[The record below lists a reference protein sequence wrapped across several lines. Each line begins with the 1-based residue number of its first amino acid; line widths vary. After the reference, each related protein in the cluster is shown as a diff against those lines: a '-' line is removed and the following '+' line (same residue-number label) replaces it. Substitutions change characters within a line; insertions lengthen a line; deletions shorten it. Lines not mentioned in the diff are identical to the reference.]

1 MKSKWLALGMAALAL
16 AGLGAFAA
24 CGDGGSAGGEG
35 GAGGGTAVSYSVSC
49 EEDDVFG
56 DYYNLDADYSKV
68 GAGKT
73 VTVTVSDA
81 WNFISVSK
89 VYANGTECAAGS
101 EAGEF
106 TFTMPEKDVTV
117 TAEVTVNAVAEG
129 DYGMAWTSATLDF
142 ALSKEDDLSSGVQ
155 IAEDTG
161 RFSLTA
167 TFGTRSVQNQVT
179 ANDDGYGTLTS
190 CEVISTNEAVIPSDA
205 VTRLNGGNF
214 TNGSLCSGVTI
225 EFDTERLARGTTT
238 IILIDT
244 DNTELERAITIDV
257 TITAAQ

>member
-1 MKSKWLALGMAALAL
+1 MACIWYGCARAR
-16 AGLGAFAA
+16 GAWRV
-24 CGDGGSAGGEG
+24 CGVRRRRLYGRRRRR
-35 GAGGGTAVSYSVSC
+35 GGGTAVSYSVSC

-117 TAEVTVNAVAEG
+117 TAEVTVNAV
-129 DYGMAWTSATLDF
+129 S
-142 ALSKEDDLSSGVQ
+142 EDDGMTWENPEET
-155 IAEDTG
+155 IMAD
-161 RFSLTA
+161 SLINDSLRVS
-167 TFGTRSVQNQVT
+167 FGSKQVLNST
-179 ANDDGYGTLTS
+179 STDGMMYA
-190 CEVISTNEAVIPSDA
+190 EVISTNQDVIPASSMR
-205 VTRLNGGNF
+205 VESIESSGNGAYA
-214 TNGSLCSGVTI
+214 SGARI
-225 EFDTERLARGTTT
+225 LFDDGLTVGETTL
-238 IILIDT
+238 IFIDT
-244 DNTELERAITIDV
+244 DNDRAITLDV
-257 TITAAQ
+257 TVVPRNY

>member
-35 GAGGGTAVSYSVSC
+35 GAGEGTAVSYSVSC
-49 EEDDVFG
+49 EEGDVFG

-68 GAGKT
+68 GAGKK

-101 EAGEF
+101 EAGAF

-117 TAEVTVNAVAEG
+117 TAEVTVNDV
-129 DYGMAWTSATLDF
+129 S
-142 ALSKEDDLSSGVQ
+142 EDDGMTWENPEET
-155 IAEDTG
+155 IMAD
-161 RFSLTA
+161 SLINDSLRVS
-167 TFGTRSVQNQVT
+167 FGSKQVFNST
-179 ANDDGYGTLTS
+179 STDGMMYA
-190 CEVISTNEAVIPSDA
+190 EVISTNQDVIPASSMR
-205 VTRLNGGNF
+205 VESIESSGNGAYA
-214 TNGSLCSGVTI
+214 SGARI
-225 EFDTERLARGTTT
+225 LFDDGLTAGETTL
-238 IILIDT
+238 IFIDT
-244 DNTELERAITIDV
+244 DNDRAITLDV
-257 TITAAQ
+257 TVVPRNY